1 MADIPSQNVKR
12 RRRKQIESSFLAFES
27 FKINGKYE
35 LTTISSFL
43 LIKFFFLTDIHITLF
58 HPIKLLH
65 SLTHP

>member
-35 LTTISSFL
+35 LNADVNDTLWAYFTTG
-43 LIKFFFLTDIHITLF
+43 
-58 HPIKLLH
+58 LH
-65 SLTHP
+65 YRTKIGGV